1 MLSFILTARKRA
13 RRTFTTPVPAAP
25 HASGMRFWILFA
37 R

>member
-13 RRTFTTPVPAAP
+13 RRTFITPPAAP
-25 HASGMRFWILFA
+25 HASEARFWILFA